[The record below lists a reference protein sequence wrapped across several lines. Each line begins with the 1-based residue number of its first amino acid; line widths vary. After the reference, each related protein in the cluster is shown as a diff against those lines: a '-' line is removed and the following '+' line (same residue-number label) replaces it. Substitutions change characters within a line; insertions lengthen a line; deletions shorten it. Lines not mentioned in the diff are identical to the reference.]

1 MAKIKRERMIGL
13 TENIEAA
20 LMMVEDFSGLKP
32 SQYCRQAIL
41 EKLVRDGFMQH
52 PAAARFQNNNPQP
65 QNIPAE

>member
-13 TENIEAA
+13 TDQIDAA
-20 LMMVEDFSGLKP
+20 LMVVEDFSGLKP

-52 PAAARFQNNNPQP
+52 PAAAHFKNGDSPQKVA
-65 QNIPAE
+65 AE

>member
-1 MAKIKRERMIGL
+1 MAKIKRERMIGI
-13 TENIEAA
+13 TDAIDAA
-20 LMMVEDFSGLKP
+20 LAMVEDFSGLKP

-52 PAAARFQNNNPQP
+52 PAAARLNNNP

>member
-52 PAAARFQNNNPQP
+52 PAAAHRNNIINPPQP
-65 QNIPAE
+65 VPAE